1 MQLLLELEQ
10 EELLQEL
17 PEKSRKEAQIHKLL
31 VVIQSA
37 LSLLFPLIL
46 MFPEELIRS
55 KVLDM
60 ISSLEHA
67 PENAL
72 TTGLKLKMF
81 LL

>member
-1 MQLLLELEQ
+1 
-10 EELLQEL
+10 
-17 PEKSRKEAQIHKLL
+17 
-31 VVIQSA
+31 
-37 LSLLFPLIL
+37 
-46 MFPEELIRS
+46 MFPEELIRL

-60 ISSLEHA
+60 ISFLEHV